1 MLVLNKAM
9 ELGVEVREIVL
20 AVKRHDRSLAD
31 QMQRSMQSVVLNV
44 CEARHARGK
53 RGTDRF
59 SLAYGEAKELEGAL
73 RIASM
78 WGYVEVGAD
87 VMDRVDHVSAMLFK
101 LSR

>member
-1 MLVLNKAM
+1 MLVITKAM
-9 ELGVEVREIVL
+9 ELGVEVRGIV
-20 AVKRHDRSLAD
+20 ARVRRHDRSLAD
-31 QMQRSMQSVVLNV
+31 QMQRSMQSVVLNC

-78 WGYVEVGAD
+78 WGYAD
-87 VMDRVDHVSAMLFK
+87 VSDSVMDRVDHVAGMLFK